1 MQSLAKLAVGKDS
14 YKLKVVLLEMDGFHW
29 CRNWLDAPF
38 TRETHLHVRKVT
50 YDHRHVRSLS
60 RVQLVFGG

>member
-29 CRNWLDAPF
+29 CR
-38 TRETHLHVRKVT
+38 THLHVRKACAIFVEGAT
-50 YDHRHVRSLS
+50 CFWGLKGNLEENPWVRILS
-60 RVQLVFGG
+60 